1 MKVMLESAS
10 SSKAKPKNQPFSDA
24 TVRIVAKEFPV
35 ELATLAKLDD
45 KQFDKAMARGH
56 RQFGLA
62 VRNIIRQTR
71 DPIARNPVELDDIY
85 PQVLRR
91 AIDLGLYKEADFNA
105 DDLAA
110 LTGTKPKPMD
120 LRLFK
125 TAEEYKAFIVR
136 LKKMLDKVFGEGIEV
151 ERSSAKLNVKT
162 KVKQNV
168 GTQTYNS
175 LRLLMP
181 MHIKQMHLT
190 DNDTYWP
197 DRLGLVFSQSAVYI
211 TGLTGGMGNVPI
223 KKASQEIKLVKG
235 TSAEVLTLLEK
246 HLKFKTNTIKRPVSV
261 GVFDEAAEQFIEKF
275 GRDVKAKGIEIIPG
289 RGKAVIFFHPKR
301 GSVTLRFEIDA
312 KGRLLAKD
320 KFKASFGETFN
331 ITKLVSKATWPKLLN
346 SLLV

>member
-10 SSKAKPKNQPFSDA
+10 ASKAKPKNQPFSDA

-45 KQFDKAMARGH
+45 KQFDMAMARGH
-56 RQFGLA
+56 HHFGRE

-71 DPIARNPVELDDIY
+71 DPIARNPVELDNIY
-85 PQVLRR
+85 SQVLKR

-105 DDLAA
+105 DDLAT
-110 LTGTKPKPMD
+110 LTGAKPKTMD

-125 TAEEYKAFIVR
+125 TADEYKSFIER
-136 LKKMLDKVFGEGIEV
+136 LKKMLTKVFGAGIVV
-151 ERSSAKLNVKT
+151 ERPSVKTKT

-168 GTQTYNS
+168 GTQYYNTLS
-175 LRLLMP
+175 LLMP
-181 MHIKQMHLT
+181 MHIKQMHLS
-190 DNDTYWP
+190 DQETYYTY
-197 DRLGLVFSQSAVYI
+197 RLGVVFSQSAIYI
-211 TGLTGGMGNVPI
+211 TGLTGGMGFVPI

-235 TSAEVLTLLEK
+235 TAAEALALLEK
-246 HLKFKTNTIKRPVSV
+246 HLKFKTNTIKRPAAV
-261 GVFDEAAEQFIEKF
+261 GKFDEAAEQFIEKY

-301 GSVTLRFEIDA
+301 GSVTMRLDFDGR
-312 KGRLLAKD
+312 GRLVSKRSQ
-320 KFKASFGETFN
+320 KMSFGETF
-331 ITKLVSKATWPKLLN
+331 TMTDLVSKATWPKLLK

>member
-10 SSKAKPKNQPFSDA
+10 ASKAKPKNQPFSDA

-71 DPIARNPVELDDIY
+71 DPIARNPVELDNIY

-110 LTGTKPKPMD
+110 LTGTKPKTMD

-125 TAEEYKAFIVR
+125 TADEYKAFIVR
-136 LKKMLDKVFGEGIEV
+136 LKKMLTKVFGEGIEI
-151 ERSSAKLNVKT
+151 ERSSVKLNTKT

-168 GTQTYNS
+168 GTQNYNT
-175 LRLLMP
+175 LCLLIP
-181 MHIKQMHLT
+181 MHMKQMHLS
-190 DNDTYWP
+190 DQETYYTK
-197 DRLGLVFSQSAVYI
+197 RLGLVFSQSAIYI
-211 TGLTGGMGNVPI
+211 TGLTGGMGYVPI

-235 TSAEVLTLLEK
+235 TAAEALALLEK
-246 HLKFKTNTIKRPVSV
+246 HLKFKTNTIKRPVAV
-261 GVFDEAAEQFIEKF
+261 GKFDEAAEQFIEKY

-301 GSVTLRFEIDA
+301 GSVTLRFEVDA
-312 KGRLLAKD
+312 RGRLVSKRSQ
-320 KFKASFGETFN
+320 KMSFGETF
-331 ITKLVSKATWPKLLN
+331 TMTDLVSKATWPKLLK